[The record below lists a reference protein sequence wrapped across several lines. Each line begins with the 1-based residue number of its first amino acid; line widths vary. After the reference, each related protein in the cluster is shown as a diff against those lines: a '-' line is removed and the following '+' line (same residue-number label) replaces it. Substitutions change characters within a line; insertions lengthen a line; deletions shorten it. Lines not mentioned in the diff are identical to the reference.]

1 MYFHLILTIRNC
13 FSLPHLDLPMKRCST
28 MKTPSEYSR
37 ITALQKRIE
46 QLEIDLARA
55 REDNQHLNQRLTTT
69 LSRINILKS
78 TNQVRF
84 VFSLFVFI
92 EIHCV
97 LNRN

>member
-1 MYFHLILTIRNC
+1 
-13 FSLPHLDLPMKRCST
+13 MKRCST
-28 MKTPSEYSR
+28 MNTPSEYSR

-97 LNRN
+97 FNRN

>member
-1 MYFHLILTIRNC
+1 
-13 FSLPHLDLPMKRCST
+13 MKRCST